1 MVTEAVMY
9 KKCLV
14 SPRPVPPANCD
25 SSLTNPERHMHGKSP
40 GWADVLICPLSF
52 PSLLQIAP
60 RGREK
65 QQRFTDL
72 GRGSQM
78 CRLFV
83 FSRCRLLVSRWR
95 GRHSSSHVANG
106 DLVPQSIEC
115 HHDAKGFALVTPQGQ
130 HTLHEFIITAQRRK
144 DRLGQ
149 LQRAHLERHV
159 QQDWNVQ
166 ARRWRDCVRQSE
178 PRC

>member
-130 HTLHEFIITAQRRK
+130 HTPCTNSSSQRRDAGGGATVSGK
-144 DRLGQ
+144 ASLVADCFSRGISGFFFGGI
-149 LQRAHLERHV
+149 HV
-159 QQDWNVQ
+159 
-166 ARRWRDCVRQSE
+166 
-178 PRC
+178 